1 MRTFT
6 NSCIVSDDQTL
17 EDDSV
22 QAHVPFDKR
31 LKKIVRRHEKM
42 ANGVVRT
49 VNSDGLIVAKPR
61 LYRPRFPLKGLL
73 AVLFLGFLFKGFL
86 FAYLGEAAYGERV
99 AALQGGSV
107 LEQAGAWVMQPDPV
121 TLLAATGI
129 ATVLPQN

>member
-1 MRTFT
+1 
-6 NSCIVSDDQTL
+6 L

-42 ANGVVRT
+42 SNGVVRT
-49 VNSDGLIVAKPR
+49 INSDGLIVAKPR

-86 FAYLGEAAYGERV
+86 FAYLGEAAYAERV
-99 AALQGGSV
+99 ATLQGGTV
-107 LEQAGAWVMQPDPV
+107 LEQAGAWVMQADPV
-121 TLLAATGI
+121 TVLASDGI
-129 ATVLPQN
+129 AMILPQN

>member
-1 MRTFT
+1 M
-6 NSCIVSDDQTL
+6 
-17 EDDSV
+17 

-31 LKKIVRRHEKM
+31 LKRIVRQHDKM
-42 ANGVVRT
+42 ANGVVAR

-99 AALQGGSV
+99 ATLQGGSV

-121 TLLAATGI
+121 TVLAADGI
-129 ATVLPQN
+129 AMILPQN

>member
-1 MRTFT
+1 M
-6 NSCIVSDDQTL
+6 
-17 EDDSV
+17 

-99 AALQGGSV
+99 ATLQGGTV

-121 TLLAATGI
+121 TMVAAAGI